1 MAKQKLTT
9 HRLAA
14 FLYLMENVFPKA
26 SSANKISNIKNDLEK
41 YYVFKHKGDSLY
53 FRKSINRI
61 WNLVKDIRNGTLGE
75 DYFPTDQTLNVF
87 VSYCS
92 DKLSEDETLT
102 FKTYSDKYKT
112 EIESFYKNK
121 ENTPSD
127 AVLKVLFSESH
138 EKLEGIE
145 NRISKLEMFIKSKD
159 AMLDELF
166 QKNKS
171 YHSITQAFGNEK
183 VALGFLHY
191 LQEELI
197 ETRKKYKQA
206 KKLYRSLGSFGL
218 FFIPIKYALFEEQE
232 IVDDF
237 LETALLDNGDIL
249 EDLV

>member
-1 MAKQKLTT
+1 MAKQKLTQ
-9 HRLAA
+9 HRFAT
-14 FLYLMENVFPKA
+14 FLYLMETIFPE
-26 SSANKISNIKNDLEK
+26 SSSVNKISNIKNDLEEYYFK
-41 YYVFKHKGDSLY
+41 YYGKSTY

-61 WNLVKDIRNGTLGE
+61 ADLVKDIRNNTLN
-75 DYFPTDQTLNVF
+75 DNYFPDDKTLNVF

-92 DKLSEDETLT
+92 EKPSEPNTLD
-102 FKTYSDKYKT
+102 FKTFAKKYES
-112 EIESFYKNK
+112 EIEAFY
-121 ENTPSD
+121 EEHTPSQV
-127 AVLKVLFSESH
+127 VLQIYFPEPH
-138 EKLEGIE
+138 EKLKGIE
-145 NRISKLEMFIKSKD
+145 SRIDKLEKFLKSKD

-171 YHSITQAFGNEK
+171 YQSITQAFGNEK

-206 KKLYRSLGSFGL
+206 KKLYGALGSFGL
-218 FFIPIKYALFEEQE
+218 FFIPVKYALFEEQE

-237 LETALLDNGDIL
+237 LESTLLDDGDVL